1 MFFHL
6 DPVFL
11 ARAQFAFTVAYHI
24 TFPAFTI
31 GLASWLAVVEWR
43 WLKTGN
49 LLYEQIYR
57 MWVKIFAVTFGM
69 GVVTGVV
76 LSYQFGTNW
85 SVFADKVGNVLGPL
99 LGFEVLTA
107 FFLEASFLGIML
119 FGWNRVSKKMHFA
132 ATVIVAVGTVISA
145 FWILSANSLMQTPAG
160 FREGVHGLLYPTDWI
175 EVIFNPSFP
184 YRFIHMVTG
193 AYLTTAFVVGGIGG
207 YYLWGG
213 LHVNHARIMLGMAMI
228 MAIFVAPMQLLFGD
242 MHGLNTFK
250 HQPAK
255 VAAMEGIWET
265 EQGAALR
272 LFAWPDPIN
281 ERNTFE
287 ISIPKLSSFILTH
300 DFNGE
305 VKGLK
310 SWARADRP
318 PVFVVFWTFRL
329 MVGLGM
335 LMIATGLAGL
345 VLYLKKQL
353 FSTQWFHVWCMAM
366 TPAGFVAVVAGW
378 FVTEVGRQP
387 FVVFNVLRTSE
398 TISPV
403 AGGPVAISLT
413 AFVITYG
420 LVFTAG
426 AYYIIKLIGKGPETT
441 EEDVYGSHGVKQPP
455 LISDLAAQTGGKD
468 V

>member
-1 MFFHL
+1 MFDNL

-11 ARAQFAFTVAYHI
+11 ARVQFAFTVAYHI

-31 GLASWLAVVEWR
+31 GLASWLVVVEWR

-49 LLYEQIYR
+49 PIYEQVYR

-69 GVVTGVV
+69 GVVSGVV

-85 SVFADKVGNVLGPL
+85 SVFADQVGNVLGPL
-99 LGFEVLTA
+99 LGYEVLTA

-132 ATVIVAVGTVISA
+132 ATVIVAAGTLISA
-145 FWILSANSLMQTPAG
+145 FWILSANSWMQTPAG
-160 FREGVHGLLYPTDWI
+160 FREGVDGLLYPTDWI
-175 EVIFNPSFP
+175 QVIFNPSFP
-184 YRFIHMVTG
+184 FRFVHMVTA

-207 YYLWGG
+207 YYLWRG
-213 LHVNHARIMLGMAMI
+213 LHVKHARIMFGMAMI
-228 MAIFVAPMQLLFGD
+228 MAIFVAPLQLLFGD
-242 MHGLNTFK
+242 LHGQNTFK

-255 VAAMEGIWET
+255 VAAIEGIWET
-265 EQGAALR
+265 EKGAGLR
-272 LFAWPDPIN
+272 LFAWPDQIE
-281 ERNTFE
+281 ERNRFE
-287 ISIPKLSSFILTH
+287 ITIPKLSSLILTH
-300 DFNGE
+300 ELDGE

-310 SWARADRP
+310 SWARIDRP
-318 PVFVVFWTFRL
+318 PVGVVFWAFRL

-335 LMIATGLAGL
+335 LMIATGLIAL
-345 VLYLKKQL
+345 VLHFKKKL
-353 FSTQWFHVWCMAM
+353 FTTRWFHIWCMAM
-366 TPAGFVAVVAGW
+366 TPAGFVAVVSGW

-387 FVVFNVLRTSE
+387 YIVFNVLRTSE

-403 AGGPVAISLT
+403 AGGTVAASLA

-426 AYYIIKLIGKGPETT
+426 AYYILKLIGKGPETAD
-441 EEDVYGSHGVKQPP
+441 EDTYGSHGVDQPP
-455 LISDLAAQTGGKD
+455 LVTDLATETGRKD